1 MKHWVTALGLIALVG
16 CGLWYGL
23 ELRARNWEGKWTGFV
38 KKWESKGELF
48 DVEGNLPAKLADE
61 SEFESHPW
69 MGRIAAN
76 DPELL
81 ARLKRMDPQ
90 SIAGYD
96 DWLRTEAPESANAPM
111 PVELAERVRK
121 HGAEFKAELDAFA
134 EALKRPGCRISP
146 VNLGGVVI
154 EAGWISHLSAIS
166 RLFEGLSHAA
176 IAVGDAAT
184 FTEMIETSLR
194 AGQKLRASNM
204 MLPIVVGA
212 GFETGVYAAL
222 ESLPASNVWPQ
233 SERLKWLAALDYRTR
248 TLAEEYAAVARV
260 ERGFA
265 LRLLA
270 MLEKSPSKGGL
281 IPRYG
286 PSRRVFFA
294 RAKLAS
300 CEVLQGMVLAP
311 GGRVAT
317 AIDPERIARFEEYVK
332 DKRHRNDPAM
342 ELGLVD
348 MVWPRCGIFKVLQY
362 QEIDRVAIREKLE
375 KAK

>member
-96 DWLRTEAPESANAPM
+96 DWIRTEAPESANAPM

-134 EALKRPGCRISP
+134 EALKRSGCRISS

-212 GFETGVYAAL
+212 GFENVAFAAL
-222 ESLPASNVWPQ
+222 QSVPEPSIWPNSEQ
-233 SERLKWLAALDYRTR
+233 SRWLVALAYRTR
-248 TLAEEYAAVARV
+248 TLVDEYAAVSRV

-265 LRLLA
+265 LRLIA
-270 MLEKSPSKGGL
+270 TMEKSSGGGSGISRFGL
-281 IPRYG
+281 F
-286 PSRRVFFA
+286 RRVFFA
-294 RAKLAS
+294 GAKLAS
-300 CEVLQGMVLAP
+300 CEALQGMVLAP
-311 GGRVAT
+311 DGNIAM

-332 DKRHRNDPAM
+332 DKRHLKDPAM
-342 ELGLVD
+342 ELGLVT
-348 MVWPRCGIFKVLQY
+348 MVWPRCGIFKNLQY
-362 QEIDRVAIREKLE
+362 QESDRVAIRERLRKE
-375 KAK
+375 Q